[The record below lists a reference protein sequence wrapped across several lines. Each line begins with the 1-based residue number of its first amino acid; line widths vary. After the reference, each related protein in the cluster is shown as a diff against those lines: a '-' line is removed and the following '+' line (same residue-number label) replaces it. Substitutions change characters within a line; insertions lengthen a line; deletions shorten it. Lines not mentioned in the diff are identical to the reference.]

1 MVTVSRRDLW
11 TKVPC
16 PSASET
22 PEGVKDGGEMAD
34 RMTPADRCDR
44 CGSEAYFMAMKDDL
58 HPLLFCVHHGR
69 NFQDRLVQGG
79 WEILDESE
87 RIEAKESRVS
97 SNA

>member
-1 MVTVSRRDLW
+1 VSRRDLW
-11 TKVPC
+11 KKVPC

-44 CGSEAYFMAMKDDL
+44 CGSEAYFMAMKGDL